1 MLSEVANVTGTA
13 EMSNTSVKVFFG
25 TKTWAGLHAPLPMLR
40 AFLFP

>member
-13 EMSNTSVKVFFG
+13 VVSNTFVKVFFG
-25 TKTWAGLHAPLPMLR
+25 TKTWAGTCAPLPMVR